1 MADDPQINTRGKD
14 LLVTVIINPGPQEG
28 EAEVQDGEIAH
39 LDVDH
44 AHPMEE
50 TETEIEIE
58 TGTGGGIVIEI
69 GTGTRIEILIEIEIR
84 TEGEAV
90 IERLRKDMTGFRYQR
105 RRL

>member
-14 LLVTVIINPGPQEG
+14 PLVTVIINPGPQEG
-28 EAEVQDGEIAH
+28 EAEVQGGEIAH

-90 IERLRKDMTGFRYQR
+90 TERLRKDMIGFLYQR

>member
-1 MADDPQINTRGKD
+1 M
-14 LLVTVIINPGPQEG
+14 TVIINPGPQEG
-28 EAEVQDGEIAH
+28 EAGVQGGEIAH

-44 AHPMEE
+44 AHRMEE

-58 TGTGGGIVIEI
+58 TGTGGGIAIEI

-84 TEGEAV
+84 TEGEAA
-90 IERLRKDMTGFRYQR
+90 IERLRKDMIGFRYQR

>member
-50 TETEIEIE
+50 TETEIE

>member
-14 LLVTVIINPGPQEG
+14 PLVTVTINPGPQEG
-28 EAEVQDGEIAH
+28 EAEVRDGEIAH
-39 LDVDH
+39 LDVVH

-50 TETEIEIE
+50 TETEIE

-90 IERLRKDMTGFRYQR
+90 IERLRKDMIGFRYQR